1 MTSPTEQRRAFDA
14 AMDSY
19 RSGDRAGAGAV
30 FTHITHENAAM
41 SDAWLGRMACG
52 DNDLDTLAGAH
63 DHSRALY
70 RETRRLGL
78 NAGDLYAAFDEKA
91 PAGNPQRR
99 MIRATACGFGA
110 HGPRPGP
117 VAPPGSAIR

>member
-19 RSGDRAGAGAV
+19 RSGDRARAGAA
-30 FTHITHENAAM
+30 FTQVTHENAAM
-41 SDAWLGRMACG
+41 SDAWLGRMACD
-52 DNDLDTLAGAH
+52 DNDLDTLA
-63 DHSRALY
+63 
-70 RETRRLGL
+70 
-78 NAGDLYAAFDEKA
+78 
-91 PAGNPQRR
+91 
-99 MIRATACGFGA
+99 GA